1 MQYKIYDVEN
11 FAEMQ
16 VKREFIIVPE
26 NFKALTKG
34 QQRREINKGFVHA
47 LQRQICLDEKL
58 SVITNYKIM
67 VDQYIKM
74 VVLNTKLRVY
84 SQYFI
89 REDYPPMYQDPPKAL
104 TFNHLEDYRA
114 DTLSLLEQLKR
125 CEKADEKLQIMRSA
139 LNDILVTQQ
148 DVFDFLKPG
157 KHWDNY
163 FDTEEPKTQTNGKS
177 DSSFD
182 SSTHKEDMNGK

>member
-1 MQYKIYDVEN
+1 
-11 FAEMQ
+11 MQ

-34 QQRREINKGFVHA
+34 QQRREINKGFEHA

-89 REDYPPMYQDPPKAL
+89 QKDYPSMYQSPPKAL
-104 TFNHLEDYRA
+104 TFIHFENYCA
-114 DTLSLLEQLKR
+114 DTLSVLEELKK
-125 CEKADEKLQIMRSA
+125 CEKTDEKLQIMRSA

-148 DVFDFLKPG
+148 DIFDFLKPG
-157 KHWDNY
+157 KHWDNF
-163 FDTEEPKTQTNGKS
+163 FDTEEPMNQTNERS

-182 SSTHKEDMNGK
+182 SSTNKENM

>member
-1 MQYKIYDVEN
+1 
-11 FAEMQ
+11 MQ
-16 VKREFIIVPE
+16 VEREFIIVPE

-34 QQRREINKGFVHA
+34 QQRREIDKGFVHA
-47 LQRQICLDEKL
+47 LQRQICLDKKL

-84 SQYFI
+84 SQYLI
-89 REDYPPMYQDPPKAL
+89 REDYPPMYQDPPEAL
-104 TFNHLEDYRA
+104 TFHHLEDYRA
-114 DTLSLLEQLKR
+114 DTLSLLEQLKT
-125 CEKADEKLQIMRSA
+125 CEKADEKLQIIQLA

-148 DVFDFLKPG
+148 DIFDFLKPG

-163 FDTEEPKTQTNGKS
+163 FNTEEPKTQTSRKS

-182 SSTHKEDMNGK
+182 SSTHKEDMNRK

>member
-1 MQYKIYDVEN
+1 
-11 FAEMQ
+11 MQ

-47 LQRQICLDEKL
+47 LQRQIHLDKKL

-89 REDYPPMYQDPPKAL
+89 REDYPSMYQDPPRAL
-104 TFNHLEDYRA
+104 TFTHLEDYRA
-114 DTLSLLEQLKR
+114 DTLSLLEELKR
-125 CEKADEKLQIMRSA
+125 CERTDEKLQVMRSA

-148 DVFDFLKPG
+148 DIFDFLKPG
-157 KHWDNY
+157 KHWDNF
-163 FDTEEPKTQTNGKS
+163 FDTGELMTQTNKES
-177 DSSFD
+177 DSSID
-182 SSTHKEDMNGK
+182 SSPNKEDTKEK